1 MKQSLVVLLALALAL
16 PARSFADSGADQ
28 AEKAVVLMEQLANV
42 VDANKANCD
51 AMADKLGAWKDS
63 NGAQLK
69 QLKEA
74 GKTLT
79 AEQKKAFAAKYD
91 DRMKAVGAKMM
102 PGLQKCRS
110 NAKVTAT
117 MKKLTAG

>member
-1 MKQSLVVLLALALAL
+1 MKQALVVLLDLAL
-16 PARSFADSGADQ
+16 PARSFADASADQ

-51 AMADKLGAWKDS
+51 AMGDKLAAWADA
-63 NGAQLK
+63 NGTQLK
-69 QLKEA
+69 QLKQA

-79 AEQKKAFAAKYD
+79 AEQKKAFSAKYD

-102 PGLQKCRS
+102 PGLQKCQA
-110 NAKVTAT
+110 NPKVTAT
-117 MKKLTAG
+117 MKKLTAN

>member
-1 MKQSLVVLLALALAL
+1 MKHALVILLALAL
-16 PARSFADSGADQ
+16 PGRGFADTGAEQ

-51 AMADKLGAWKDS
+51 VMGDKLAAWADA

-74 GKTLT
+74 DKALT
-79 AEQKKAFAAKYD
+79 AEQKKAFSAKYEE
-91 DRMKAVGAKMM
+91 RMKAVVTKMM
-102 PGLQKCRS
+102 PGVQKCQA
-110 NAKVTAT
+110 NPKVTAT
-117 MKKLTAG
+117 MKRLTAR